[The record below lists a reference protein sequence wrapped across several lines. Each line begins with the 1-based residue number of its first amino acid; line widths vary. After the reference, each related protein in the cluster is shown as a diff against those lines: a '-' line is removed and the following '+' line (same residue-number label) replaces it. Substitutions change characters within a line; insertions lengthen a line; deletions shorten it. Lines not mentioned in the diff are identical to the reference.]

1 MTASELA
8 PDVCRLDQVATI
20 DREGVA
26 ASAIKH
32 GTTYVGLEN
41 IDSDGVFVGVR
52 PVSAGELAS
61 NKFRFGPRHILFG
74 KLRPYLRKTARPD
87 FEGVCSTDI
96 VPILPGP
103 RVDRDYLF
111 HFLRHPR
118 TVEQA
123 VMRCA
128 GANLPRL
135 SPKDLAS
142 FGVPVPGLSEQRR
155 IADILDKA
163 DAIRRKRKQA
173 IALTEELLRSAFLD
187 MFGDPV
193 TNPKGWPVTPL
204 GEAADLHAGT
214 TLPTGLEFTGQRG
227 GYLLL
232 KVGDMNT
239 PGNESEIIAARAW
252 ASVVPSAAVVAPA
265 GAVVIPKRGG
275 AIATNKKRVLTRP
288 AALDP
293 NLMAIA
299 PTRLVTLDYLRQWF
313 EGIDLARLSNGS
325 AVPQLN
331 KKDLFP
337 LALPV
342 PEASVQARFTRVCDR
357 ARALREAGDT
367 FLREAERLFASLV
380 SRAFSGTA
388 NAEGAC

>member
-1 MTASELA
+1 MTAPGLA
-8 PDVCRLDQVATI
+8 VDVCRLDQVATI

-26 ASAIKH
+26 AGAIEH

-41 IDSDGVFVGVR
+41 IDSDGGFVDVR
-52 PVSAGELAS
+52 PVSQGELAS
-61 NKFRFGPRHILFG
+61 NKFRFGPHHILFG

-103 RVDRDYLF
+103 RMDRGYLF

-123 VMRCA
+123 VMRCE

-142 FGVPVPGLSEQRR
+142 FAVPVPAVAEQRR

-193 TNPKGWPVTPL
+193 TNPKRWPVKPLAKL
-204 GEAADLHAGT
+204 GELDRGRSRHRPRNEPSLLGGKHPLIQTGEIANCDGVIDTYAQTYSDLGLAQSKLWPAGT
-214 TLPTGLEFTGQRG
+214 LCITIAANIAKTGVLAFDACFPDSV
-227 GYLLL
+227 
-232 KVGDMNT
+232 VGFT
-239 PGNESEIIAARAW
+239 PGDDATTEYVQYWLGFLQPVLERQAPQSAQKNINLEILRTL
-252 ASVVPSAAVVAPA
+252 SVPAPDGDLQRRFSAVVARIREGRNNMRQALSGSETLFQSLVA
-265 GAVVIPKRGG
+265 GAFTG
-275 AIATNKKRVLTRP
+275 AL
-288 AALDP
+288 
-293 NLMAIA
+293 
-299 PTRLVTLDYLRQWF
+299 
-313 EGIDLARLSNGS
+313 E
-325 AVPQLN
+325 
-331 KKDLFP
+331 
-337 LALPV
+337 
-342 PEASVQARFTRVCDR
+342 C
-357 ARALREAGDT
+357 
-367 FLREAERLFASLV
+367 
-380 SRAFSGTA
+380 
-388 NAEGAC
+388 AC